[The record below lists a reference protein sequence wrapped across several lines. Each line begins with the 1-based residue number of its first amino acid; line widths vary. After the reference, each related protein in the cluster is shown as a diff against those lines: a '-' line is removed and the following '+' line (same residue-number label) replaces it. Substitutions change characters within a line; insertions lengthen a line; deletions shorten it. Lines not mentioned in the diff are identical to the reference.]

1 MNGNIVGEEFEKY
14 VFDQIAQRQKDQ
26 YSGYDSL
33 RTPEQLQYLNNKNA
47 WVKLA
52 SGVSII
58 KELDDDGEELYDG
71 VKRLRDIVG
80 ADLADD
86 FKGTKLAEK
95 TILFNGLSSLIPEII
110 NEAYDDAGNPEYGE
124 DYWMRTGKG
133 LGYTSRAGYNNTKS
147 IWNLTSVYG
156 LGGTDFGQQPMP
168 GIQSVNVKSLNRG
181 SIREA
186 NITIKA
192 YNKFQFAII
201 ELLYLRLGFTMMLE
215 WGNDKFIDNEG
226 ELRQMGST
234 IIEDEW
240 FRDNSYTQT
249 QMINIVEKYRGK
261 YSGNYDGFFGKVV
274 NFTWTFG
281 ADGSYNIDL
290 KLITVG
296 DVIESL
302 QANIPTKSYEVTTLN
317 AELEEN
323 KIYKNIGDSPI
334 SNAAKNSK
342 IGKYL
347 FDSIADK
354 SLWDGSNPEFFSLK
368 KYLTRNS
375 RNSVTNFKFDGKVN
389 DKYNYF
395 VTFGEFLNWFKLNII
410 PNVKTGE
417 YFDKQLGI
425 ETDEFSNIVCYY
437 PNQTSL
443 DPRVCVFKYIF
454 GSLGET
460 EVRYSIE
467 GVKTPLYLENLKD
480 YVTSKNGT
488 VLYGRLMNLYLNYD
502 FISKCLNSN
511 TKDGKLSIFKFF
523 QKICDGINS
532 ALGGVNNIEPIIKD
546 DKIITFIDQNPIPGY
561 LETLEED
568 NTVVDLEVYG
578 YNQSSKSSNF
588 VQDISFKTEITPQ
601 LASMVSIGTTA
612 GGSSTKNEDGT
623 AFSYWN
629 QGLLDRFQPKIEDP
643 TDEETKNLTPK
654 EERVKE
660 LIAIYA
666 TKSNSSFLSSSEDKS
681 EEDKFQSFTKLK
693 KTNQKKFENPRKR
706 HFIKSDLVEGSY
718 SVKEFINKAL
728 EQDAITN
735 SKNAITQ
742 EELAQEESSNYAI
755 YLINAFGG
763 SSSAKVRYLERSG
776 RGKRGVKEKPLASM
790 SFKNSKY
797 TLFDDNFIS
806 RGKKTYKTY
815 MNAISLAISNDKDED
830 RTPSSQ
836 IGFIPVGF
844 GIKLQGISGI
854 KIYNKLNINNSFL
867 PTQYPK
873 ALKFLIQKVNHS
885 IQDNNWVTDLDTLSI
900 PKVKQV
906 LKGDLTNFLSAIQQA
921 QTGLLPLE
929 NRGPQNQNITEEFKV
944 TGIANSIEGVISQL
958 NEDAKPSFR
967 AFFNDLAT
975 NYKGYTALINSI
987 GRSIEKQEVL
997 NALNPENADPGRSK
1011 HNYYASID
1019 MNITTPQGKTLKKKG
1034 MKHEWK
1040 NHGFNILAEKHNLI
1054 WGGSF
1059 STYEDCIHFEYI
1071 FDINTAIT
1079 NATSKYGDIKNLKG
1093 DDGKY
1098 VKLT

>member
-33 RTPEQLQYLNNKNA
+33 RTPKQLQYLNNKNA

-58 KELDDDGEELYDG
+58 QELDENNKTILYDG
-71 VKRLRDIVG
+71 IERLRDIVG

-86 FKGTKLAEK
+86 FKGIELAKK
-95 TILFNGLSSLIPEII
+95 TVLFNGLSETEPATYK
-110 NEAYDDAGNPEYGE
+110 NEKKVEKTAEYNF
-124 DYWMRTGKG
+124 R
-133 LGYTSRAGYNNTKS
+133 SGYNNTQN
-147 IWNLTSVYG
+147 IWNLSSVYG

-186 NITIKA
+186 NVTLKA

-215 WGNDKFIDNEG
+215 WGNDKFINNEG
-226 ELRQMGST
+226 ELKQMGNT
-234 IIEDEW
+234 IIEDLW
-240 FRDNSYTQT
+240 FQNNSYTQL
-249 QMINIVEKYRGK
+249 QMINAIERYRGE

-274 NFTWTFG
+274 NFTWTFE

-296 DVIESL
+296 DVVESL

-317 AELEEN
+317 AELEKNE
-323 KIYKNIGDSPI
+323 IYKNIGDSPI
-334 SNAAKNSK
+334 SNAAKSSK

-347 FDSIADK
+347 FDSIGREN
-354 SLWDGSNPEFFSLK
+354 LWNGSNLEYFSLK
-368 KYLTRNS
+368 NYLIDNT
-375 RNSVTNFKFDGKVN
+375 RNSVTNFKFDKKIN

-395 VTFGEFLNWFKLNII
+395 ITFGEFLNWFKLNII
-410 PNVKTGE
+410 PNVKTGI

-437 PNQTSL
+437 PNQISL
-443 DPRVCVFKYIF
+443 DPRVCIFKYIF

-460 EVRYSIE
+460 EVRYSID
-467 GVKTPLYLENLKD
+467 GVKTPMYLENLKD
-480 YVTSKNGT
+480 YVTPKNDT

-532 ALGGVNNIEPIIKD
+532 ALGGVNNIEPIIKN

-561 LETLEED
+561 LETLEGIKD
-568 NTVVDLEVYG
+568 TVDLEIYG

-643 TDEETKNLTPK
+643 TDKEIIPLTPE
-654 EERVKE
+654 EERIE
-660 LIAIYA
+660 QLIATYA
-666 TKSNSSFLSSSEDKS
+666 FKSTWYLFASKDNS
-681 EEDKFQSFTKLK
+681 EEDKFKSFTKLK
-693 KTNQKKFENPRKR
+693 NIDGDKFENPRRR
-706 HFIKSDLVEGSY
+706 HSITSDLVKGNY
-718 SVKEFINKAL
+718 SVKEFINLAL
-728 EQDAITN
+728 EQYAITN
-735 SKNAITQ
+735 SKNALTQ
-742 EELAQEESSNYAI
+742 DELAQEESSNYAI

-763 SSSAKVRYLERSG
+763 SSSAKVRYL
-776 RGKRGVKEKPLASM
+776 GKRDANGNRKVKEKPLASL
-790 SFKNSKY
+790 SFQNSKY

-806 RGKKTYKTY
+806 KGKKTYKVY
-815 MNAISLAISNDKDED
+815 MNSISSAISKDEENN

-844 GIKLQGISGI
+844 GIKLQGLSGI
-854 KIYNKLNINNSFL
+854 KIYNKLNIHHSFL
-867 PTQYPK
+867 PSQYPR

-900 PKVKQV
+900 PKVNQTDKR
-906 LKGDLTNFLSAIQQA
+906 DLTNFLSAIQQV

-944 TGIANSIEGVISQL
+944 IGIASSIEGIISQL
-958 NEDAKPSFR
+958 NENAKPSFK

-987 GRSIEKQEVL
+987 GRSIEKSIELKQE
-997 NALNPENADPGRSK
+997 NPKNADPGRSK

-1019 MNITTPQGKTLKKKG
+1019 MNIITPQGKTLTKEG

-1040 NHGFNILAEKHNLI
+1040 NHGLNTLAEKYNLI

-1059 STYEDCIHFEYI
+1059 STYEDCIHFEYTFKI
-1071 FDINTAIT
+1071 DDAVA
-1079 NATSKYGDIKNLKG
+1079 NATSKYGSVENMKG
-1093 DDGKY
+1093 DNGKY

>member
-1 MNGNIVGEEFEKY
+1 MNGNVVGEEFENY

-26 YSGYDSL
+26 YSGYSSL
-33 RTPEQLQYLNNKNA
+33 RTPKQLQYLNNKNA

-52 SGVSII
+52 SGASII
-58 KELDDDGEELYDG
+58 QEKSDDGKIILYDG
-71 VKRLRDIVG
+71 VKRLRDIIG
-80 ADLADD
+80 DDADKFQGIELA
-86 FKGTKLAEK
+86 KK
-95 TILFNGLSSLIPEII
+95 TILFNGLSEVNS
-110 NEAYDDAGNPEYGE
+110 EYNF
-124 DYWMRTGKG
+124 
-133 LGYTSRAGYNNTKS
+133 RAGYSKTQD
-147 IWNLTSVYG
+147 IWNLDSVYG
-156 LGGTDFGQQPMP
+156 LGGPDFGQQPMP
-168 GIQSVNVKSLNRG
+168 GIQSVNIKSLNRG

-201 ELLYLRLGFTMMLE
+201 ELLYLRLGFSMMLE
-215 WGNDKFIDNEG
+215 WGNDKFINNEG
-226 ELRQMGST
+226 ELQQMGNT

-240 FRDNSYTQT
+240 FQDNSYTQT

-274 NFTWTFG
+274 NFTWTFS

-290 KLITVG
+290 KLVTVG

-302 QANIPTKSYEVTTLN
+302 QANIPTKSYEVTTIN

-323 KIYKNIGDSPI
+323 EIYQNIGDSPI
-334 SNAAKNSK
+334 SNAAQNSK

-347 FDSIADK
+347 FDSIDNA

-454 GSLGET
+454 GNLGET

-467 GVKTPLYLENLKD
+467 GVKTPPYLENLKD
-480 YVTSKNGT
+480 YVTSKNDT

-511 TKDGKLSIFKFF
+511 TKDGKVSIFKFF

-532 ALGGVNNIEPIIKD
+532 ALGGVNNIEPVIKD

-578 YNQSSKSSNF
+578 YNQSLGSSNF

-601 LASMVSIGTTA
+601 LSSMISIGTTA

-643 TDEETKNLTPK
+643 KDEEIKPLSP
-654 EERVKE
+654 EEEKVKQ
-660 LIAIYA
+660 LISNYA
-666 TKSNSSFLSSSEDKS
+666 SKSSGYLFPSEDKS
-681 EEDKFQSFTKLK
+681 EEDQFKSFTSLK
-693 KTNQKKFENPRKR
+693 KIDKKKFENPRKR
-706 HFIKSDLVEGSY
+706 RSITSDLVKGNY

-728 EQDAITN
+728 EQAVITN

-742 EELAQEESSNYAI
+742 EELSQEENSNYAI

-763 SSSAKVRYLERSG
+763 SSKAKVRYLGNRRAGGER
-776 RGKRGVKEKPLASM
+776 KIVEIPLASL
-790 SFKNSKY
+790 SFQQSKY

-815 MNAISLAISNDKDED
+815 INTISAAISQDKDEN

-854 KIYNKLNINNSFL
+854 KIYNKLNINNNFL

-906 LKGDLTNFLSAIQQA
+906 IKGDLTSFLSAIQQV
-921 QTGLLPLE
+921 QTGLLPQD

-944 TGIANSIEGVISQL
+944 TGIASSIEGVISQL
-958 NEDAKPSFR
+958 NEDAKPSFK

-975 NYKGYTALINSI
+975 NYKGYTAQINAI
-987 GRSIEKQEVL
+987 GRSIEKSIELQQE
-997 NALNPENADPGRSK
+997 NPKNADPGKSR

-1019 MNITTPQGKTLKKKG
+1019 MNIITPQGKTLMKEG

-1040 NHGFNILAEKHNLI
+1040 NHGFKDLAEKHNLI

-1071 FDINTAIT
+1071 FKINTAIT

-1093 DDGKY
+1093 DNGKY

>member
-58 KELDDDGEELYDG
+58 QELDDNGNILYDG
-71 VKRLRDIVG
+71 IKRLRDIVG
-80 ADLADD
+80 DQLADD
-86 FKGTKLAEK
+86 FKGIELAKK
-95 TILFNGLSSLIPEII
+95 TILFNGLSETEPAIYENKKKVEKI
-110 NEAYDDAGNPEYGE
+110 AEYNF
-124 DYWMRTGKG
+124 
-133 LGYTSRAGYNNTKS
+133 RAGYNNTKS

-168 GIQSVNVKSLNRG
+168 GIQSVNIKSLNRG

-186 NITIKA
+186 NVTLKA

-201 ELLYLRLGFTMMLE
+201 ELLYLRLGFSMMLE
-215 WGNDKFIDNEG
+215 WGNDKFINNEG
-226 ELRQMGST
+226 KLQQTGNT
-234 IIEDEW
+234 IIEDLW
-240 FRDNSYTQT
+240 FQDNGYTQS
-249 QMINIVEKYRGK
+249 QMINAVERYRGI

-323 KIYKNIGDSPI
+323 EIFKNIGDSSI

-347 FDSIADK
+347 FDSIDNK
-354 SLWDGSNPEFFSLK
+354 SLWDGSNPEYFSLK
-368 KYLTRNS
+368 NYLVGNS
-375 RNSVTNFKFDGKVN
+375 RNSITNFKFDGKVN

-395 VTFGEFLNWFKLNII
+395 ITFGEFLNWFKLNII

-443 DPRVCVFKYIF
+443 DPRVCIFKYIF
-454 GSLGET
+454 GNLGET
-460 EVRYSIE
+460 KIRYSIE
-467 GVKTPLYLENLKD
+467 GVKTPIYLENLKD
-480 YVTSKNGT
+480 YVTPKNDT

-532 ALGGVNNIEPIIKD
+532 ALGGVNNIEPVIKN
-546 DKIITFIDQNPIPGY
+546 DKIITFIDQSPIPGY

-568 NTVVDLEVYG
+568 KTTVDLEVYG
-578 YNQSSKSSNF
+578 YNQSLGSANF

-601 LASMVSIGTTA
+601 LASMISIGTTA
-612 GGSSTKNEDGT
+612 GGSSTKNEEGT

-643 TDEETKNLTPK
+643 TDEETKNLTPE
-654 EERVKE
+654 EERVE
-660 LIAIYA
+660 QLIANYA
-666 TKSNSSFLSSSEDKS
+666 SRSSWYPFASKDNS
-681 EEDKFQSFTKLK
+681 EEDKFKSFTKLK
-693 KTNQKKFENPRKR
+693 NIDDDKFENPRRR
-706 HFIKSDLVEGSY
+706 HNIISDLVRGNY
-718 SVKEFINKAL
+718 SVKEFINLAL
-728 EQDAITN
+728 EQDKITN
-735 SKNAITQ
+735 SKNALPQ
-742 EELAQEESSNYAI
+742 EELAQEENSNYAI

-763 SSSAKVRYLERSG
+763 ESRAKVRYL
-776 RGKRGVKEKPLASM
+776 GKRGAGGERKVEEKSLASIP
-790 SFKNSKY
+790 FKDSKY
-797 TLFDDNFIS
+797 TLFDDDFIS
-806 RGKKTYKTY
+806 KGKKTYKTY
-815 MNAISLAISNDKDED
+815 MNAISSTVAKDKDEN

-844 GIKLQGISGI
+844 GIKLQGLSGI
-854 KIYNKLNINNSFL
+854 KIYNKLNINNTFL
-867 PTQYPK
+867 PSQYPK

-885 IQDNNWVTDLDTLSI
+885 IQDNNWTTDLDTLSI

-906 LKGDLTNFLSAIQQA
+906 SKGDLTNFLSAIQKV

-929 NRGPQNQNITEEFKV
+929 DRGPQNQNITEEFKV

-975 NYKGYTALINSI
+975 NYKGYTTQINAI
-987 GRSIEKQEVL
+987 GRSIEKSIELQKE
-997 NALNPENADPGRSK
+997 NPKNADPGRSK

-1019 MNITTPQGKTLKKKG
+1019 MNIITPQGKTLTKEG

-1040 NHGFNILAEKHNLI
+1040 NHGFNTLAEKYNLI

-1059 STYEDCIHFEYI
+1059 STYEDCIHFEYTFKI
-1071 FDINTAIT
+1071 DDAVA
-1079 NATSKYGDIKNLKG
+1079 NATSKYGSVENMKG
-1093 DDGKY
+1093 DNGKY